1 MASKTL
7 PQTEI
12 IRAIR
17 TRQPFVVVVL
27 DIPMKAHTHT
37 FIYKCLQVEMFICM
51 LRVWGFERV
60 FMASV

>member
-27 DIPMKAHTHT
+27 DIPMNAHT
-37 FIYKCLQVEMFICM
+37 FVYKCLQVEMFICM